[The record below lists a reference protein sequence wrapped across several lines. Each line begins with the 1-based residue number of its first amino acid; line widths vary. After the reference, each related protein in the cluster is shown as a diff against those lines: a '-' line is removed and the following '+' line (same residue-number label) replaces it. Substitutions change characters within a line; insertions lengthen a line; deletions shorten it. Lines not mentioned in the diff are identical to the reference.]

1 MTYTKERA
9 EHLNRECELTL
20 GKLRQLQLELTVEG
34 QPLDAGSR
42 LREHLVHGA
51 GRRVSVIGRSIQN
64 VFTLFPP
71 QSEHLL
77 SADELADTQ
86 INLHAFVINMYGI
99 FDNWA
104 WAYILYHDLEK
115 SIGDRRKVS
124 LFHEAIRGRLP
135 KALREYL
142 SASVI
147 RDWHEKYAKSYRDA
161 LAHRI
166 PPYIPPA
173 QFTQSEGERYNSLD
187 KEKIRC
193 ILEKKWERLDQIW
206 KEQGEIGRPS
216 MIFLHAYTED
226 TPPQPMMLHPQM
238 LSDANTVVESS
249 STFLSHWKKRD

>member
-1 MTYTKERA
+1 MAYTKEQA
-9 EHLNRECELTL
+9 EHLNLECESTV
-20 GKLRQLQLELTVEG
+20 GKLRQLQLELAVEG

-51 GRRVSVIGRSIQN
+51 GRRVSVIRRSVQN

-71 QSEHLL
+71 QTRHLL

-86 INLHAFVINMYGI
+86 INLHAFLINMYGI

-104 WAYILYHDLEK
+104 WAYILYHHLEK

-124 LFHEAIRGRLP
+124 FFHEATRSRLP
-135 KALREYL
+135 KVLREYL

-147 RDWHEKYAKSYRDA
+147 RDWHEEYAKSYRDA

-173 QFTQSEGERYNSLD
+173 QFTQSDGERYNSLE
-187 KEKIRC
+187 KEKTRC
-193 ILEKKWERLDQIW
+193 ILERNSERLDQIW

-216 MIFLHAYTED
+216 MIFLHAYTEN
-226 TPPQPMMLHPQM
+226 TPPQPMKLHPQI
-238 LSDANTVVESS
+238 LSDANTVVEFSS
-249 STFLSHWKKRD
+249 IFLSHWKKLD